1 MELKVFYVLKLMYWY
16 TCTCAVKEIL
26 QTERQ
31 IYESGASIVQCSI
44 FNELLQFKLW
54 KLSFSFLITDSKEK
68 WNAIWAALED
78 RFLWGNG
85 LASLQL
91 TASEHYAHTHLV

>member
-31 IYESGASIVQCSI
+31 IYESGASIASSMNYYSLNCENYH
-44 FNELLQFKLW
+44 F
-54 KLSFSFLITDSKEK
+54 FLITDSEEK